1 MTDLKNQQIFNQ
13 PLKQTE
19 PEPVIAESETF
30 NDQQRFITESSIEPE
45 TELESQLEQVIRPK
59 RKKKWV
65 VVSLLITFSTLLG
78 WQAIESIYTAFQ
90 AANWLDLA
98 WIILLT
104 LLASLGI
111 GRLGKELWTLRRLRQ
126 HFSVQEQAEQLIQQ
140 DGLGQGQAF
149 CTMLANKSHTNLHSS
164 AYQRWLKSIDNSHSD
179 AEIIELYDAM
189 VVNEQDK
196 QATQIVSRYAT
207 EAAVLVAISPLALVD
222 MLLIAW
228 RNFTMID
235 RLANVYGIELGYW
248 SRLQLFKAVLVNMA
262 VAGAS
267 ELAID
272 ASMDLLSMDL
282 TKKLSAR
289 AGQGLGVGLLTARLG
304 LKAIALL
311 RPLPWQKNRVVKL
324 SAIRKQI
331 VAKITAL
338 VSQ

>member
-1 MTDLKNQQIFNQ
+1 MTELKDQQIFHQ

-19 PEPVIAESETF
+19 TEQTL
-30 NDQQRFITESSIEPE
+30 TESKTFSDPQKFIIEASTEPE
-45 TELESQLEQVIRPK
+45 TKLEAQLEKVIRPK
-59 RKKKWV
+59 RKKKWLI
-65 VVSLLITFSTLLG
+65 VSLLVVFSTLLG
-78 WQAIESIYTAFQ
+78 WQAIESIFTAIQ

-111 GRLGKELWTLRRLRQ
+111 GRLVQELWTLRRLRQ
-126 HFSVQEQAEQLIQQ
+126 HFSIQEQAEQLIQQ

-235 RLANVYGIELGYW
+235 RLADVYGIELGYW